1 MRGSPIDPSEYVDD
15 GEEVLTDEVLERDG
29 WAVGLSV
36 WEQMGKAYEWYLHAP
51 GGADIPTGLDNA
63 QMWSL
68 RKAIRREFAE
78 EIGAD
83 VSLA

>member
-1 MRGSPIDPSEYVDD
+1 MRGAPVPPEEYAEE
-15 GEEVLTDEVLERDG
+15 GEEVLTDEVLERGG
-29 WAVGLSV
+29 WAHGLSA
-36 WEQMGKAYEWYLHAP
+36 WEQLGKAYEWYLST
-51 GGADIPTGLDNA
+51 GGDHPSGLDNA

-83 VSLA
+83 VSRA